1 VDNIPNYK
9 CVLSEQIWRSFNS
22 KVGYLHREAP
32 MRKLFISVAALQFV
46 LSAATAQP
54 ATTSTSTATQSA
66 SFDQRGN
73 VSKILANRTAKPLVH
88 LEIVVASES
97 AVVLP
102 LVALHLLPPHL
113 IAGATSES
121 GIASVYAGGPTANG
135 EQARIGG
142 MTAAHRS
149 IPFGT
154 KVRVTN
160 RANGKSAVVRIND
173 RGPFSG
179 GRIIDLMPA
188 TAKALGFSG
197 LTPVTLVVVEA
208 AER

>member
-1 VDNIPNYK
+1 MDNVPNYK
-9 CVLSEQIWRSFNS
+9 CVLSEQTGAHSIQKWGICVEKR
-22 KVGYLHREAP
+22 P
-32 MRKLFISVAALQFV
+32 MRKLFVSVAALQFA

-54 ATTSTSTATQSA
+54 ASL
-66 SFDQRGN
+66 DKRGN
-73 VSKILANRTAKPLVH
+73 VSKILVNRTAKPLVH
-88 LEIVVASES
+88 LEIVVAPES

-135 EQARIGG
+135 ERARIGG

-160 RANGKSAVVRIND
+160 RANGKSAIVRIND

-197 LTPVTLVVVEA
+197 LTPVTLVVVGT

>member
-1 VDNIPNYK
+1 
-9 CVLSEQIWRSFNS
+9 
-22 KVGYLHREAP
+22 
-32 MRKLFISVAALQFV
+32 MRKLFISVAALQFA

-54 ATTSTSTATQSA
+54 ATTSTATQSA
-66 SFDQRGN
+66 LDKRGN
-73 VSKILANRTAKPLVH
+73 VSKILANRTTKPLVH
-88 LEIVVASES
+88 LEIVVALES
-97 AVVLP
+97 VVVLP

-160 RANGKSAVVRIND
+160 RANGKSAIVRIND

-197 LTPVTLVVVEA
+197 LTPVTLVVVGT